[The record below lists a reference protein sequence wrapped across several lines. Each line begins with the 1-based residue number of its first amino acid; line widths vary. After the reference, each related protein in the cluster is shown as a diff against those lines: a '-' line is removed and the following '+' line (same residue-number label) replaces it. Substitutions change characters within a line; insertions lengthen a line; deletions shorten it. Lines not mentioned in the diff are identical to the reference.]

1 MTMKR
6 SSIQSIFL
14 DDDIAKISILEL
26 PDKPGIAFKLFSL
39 LTAEDVKI
47 DMIVQNVNRQNI
59 NDISFTVRQEQMEQ
73 AVQTAQKFAFEV
85 NAQKV
90 IYDKSVA
97 KLSVVGSGLV
107 ASTEMAAIFFEALSE
122 IGVNIQMISTSEVM
136 ISCIIDK
143 EQSKEAMKH
152 VYKKFEDTQL

>member
-1 MTMKR
+1 MMSKK
-6 SSIQSIFL
+6 SPVQNLSL
-14 DDDIAKISILEL
+14 DDNIAKISILEL

-39 LTAEDVKI
+39 LTENDVQI

-59 NDISFTVRQEQMEQ
+59 NDISFTVREDLMEK
-73 AVQTAQKFAFEV
+73 AVETAQKFAFEV

-90 IYDKSVA
+90 IYDKAVA
-97 KLSVVGSGLV
+97 KLSVVGSGLI
-107 ASTEMAAIFFEALSE
+107 ASTEVAAKFFEALSE

-143 EQSKEAMKH
+143 DQSKEAFKH
-152 VYKKFEDTQL
+152 VHKKFEEVC